1 MKKALSKFLASLGI
15 SGSKEVKKT
24 VQDNSYSQRINDIKF
39 TDQQGNEISKEELSQ
54 ATGRYNYAVYS
65 KNKSSDKAKKL
76 HQKAREYGQKGDYT
90 EAISHLEEAIHDSPE
105 WAYPYYDL
113 AYTYLLND
121 DFEKA
126 LKYYELTDKVAPNG
140 FFTSKTAVDVL
151 RKEKKGVFSEG
162 LYKNYMTLEWID
174 NPQEKA
180 QMLKLLV
187 DNYPSLAPAWKDYS
201 NFLEGEERLQAI
213 EKGLNENPDIET
225 EGVLTI
231 NKALVLNLNG
241 QFNEAKELLMQ
252 VIFNSKS
259 TFGNQELAKLVL
271 NSISEENKK
280 K

>member
-1 MKKALSKFLASLGI
+1 MKKTLSKLLTSLGI
-15 SGSKEVKKT
+15 SGTKEVKRIE
-24 VQDNSYSQRINDIKF
+24 QDNSHSQRINDIKF

-54 ATGRYNYAVYS
+54 ATGRYNYAIYS
-65 KNKSSDKAKKL
+65 IDKSSDKAKEL

-90 EAISHLEEAIHDSPE
+90 EAVSHLEEAIQDSPE

-121 DFEKA
+121 DFENA

-151 RKEKKGVFSEG
+151 RKEKTGVFTEG
-162 LYKNYMTLEWID
+162 LYKNYIALEWID

-187 DNYPSLAPAWKDYS
+187 DNFPSLAPAWKDYS

-241 QFNEAKELLMQ
+241 QFEEAKELLMQ